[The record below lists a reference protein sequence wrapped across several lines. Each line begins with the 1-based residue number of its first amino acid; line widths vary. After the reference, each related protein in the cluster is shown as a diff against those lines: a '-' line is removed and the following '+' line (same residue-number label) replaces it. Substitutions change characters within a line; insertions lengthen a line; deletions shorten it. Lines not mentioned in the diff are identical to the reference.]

1 MRFGVLSTAD
11 IGVESVIPAIAA
23 SDHEVA
29 AIASRD
35 GDRAEAVAAD
45 LGIPESYGSYD
56 ELLAEA
62 DVDAVY
68 IPLPNG
74 LHAEWI
80 RAAADAGLHVLC
92 EKPVTGDP
100 SETAAVFDY
109 CEERG
114 VTLMEA
120 FMYRFHP
127 LTERAAEIVETELGE
142 VRAVTSTFTFR
153 MPDGAE
159 DIRLDPDLEGGSI
172 LDVGTYAVNAARL
185 FLGEPD
191 RVYATTHDGRDCGVD
206 TEMAGVLEYDS
217 GAVARVQC
225 GFETPLTQYYRVET
239 TDGWLRAEPSF
250 DVGVENETSLTY
262 AVDGREV
269 TERFEATDHYRLE
282 VEHFADRVE
291 HGETPRLDRAE
302 SVAHADALA
311 AIFESAASG
320 ERVTVGEE

>member
-1 MRFGVLSTAD
+1 MRFGIISTAN
-11 IGVESVIPAIAA
+11 IGVESVVPAIVA

-29 AIASRD
+29 AVASRD
-35 GDRAEAVAAD
+35 LSDAEAMAAQFD
-45 LGIPESYGSYD
+45 VPTAYGSY
-56 ELLAEA
+56 EALLE
-62 DVDAVY
+62 DDSLDAVY

-92 EKPVTGDP
+92 EKPLTGDP
-100 SETAAVFDY
+100 SETPAVFDY
-109 CEERG
+109 CEERD
-114 VTLMEA
+114 VVLMEA

-127 LTERAAEIVETELGE
+127 LTERAAEIVASELGE

-159 DIRLDPDLEGGSI
+159 DIRLDPDLAGGSV
-172 LDVGTYAVNAARL
+172 LDVGTYAVSAARL

-191 RVYATTHDGRDCGVD
+191 RVYATTSDRRDCGVD

-217 GAVARVQC
+217 GATARVRS

-239 TDGWLRAEPSF
+239 TDGWLRAEPTF
-250 DVGVENETSLTY
+250 DVDVTGGTSLTY

-269 TERFEATDHYRLE
+269 TERFDPADHYRLE
-282 VEHFADRVE
+282 VEHFADCVE
-291 HGETPRLDRAE
+291 RDETPRIDRAE
-302 SVAHADALA
+302 SVAHARVLDAL
-311 AIFESAASG
+311 FESASEG
-320 ERVTVGEE
+320 QPVTVE

>member
-1 MRFGVLSTAD
+1 MRFGIVSTAN

-23 SDHEVA
+23 IEHEVA

-35 GDRAEAVAAD
+35 GTSASALADQFAVEEAYEGYESMFDEAE
-45 LGIPESYGSYD
+45 L
-56 ELLAEA
+56 
-62 DVDAVY
+62 DAVY

-74 LHAEWI
+74 LHAEWT

-92 EKPVTGDP
+92 EKPLTG
-100 SETAAVFDY
+100 SAEETEAVFDY

-114 VTLMEA
+114 VTLMEG

-127 LTERAAEIVETELGE
+127 LTERAIEVVEEELGD
-142 VRAVTSTFTFR
+142 VRAVTSAFTFR

-159 DIRLDPDLEGGSI
+159 DIRLNPDLDGGSVY
-172 LDVGTYAVNAARL
+172 DVGTYAIGAARM

-191 RVYATTHDGRDCGVD
+191 RVYARTHDGRGCGVD

-217 GAVARVQC
+217 GASARVRS

-239 TDGWLRAEPSF
+239 TDGWLTAEPTF
-250 DVGVENETSLTY
+250 DVDVEGETSLTY
-262 AVDGREV
+262 SVDDREV
-269 TERFEATDHYRLE
+269 TETFEPADHYRLE

-291 HGETPRLDRAE
+291 RGETPRIDREE
-302 SVAHADALA
+302 SVNHARVLDAV
-311 AIFESAASG
+311 FRSAADRKPVSLDD
-320 ERVTVGEE
+320 

>member
-1 MRFGVLSTAD
+1 MRFGIISTAD
-11 IGVESVIPAIAA
+11 IGVESVVPGIE
-23 SDHEVA
+23 SSGHEVA

-35 GDRAEAVAAD
+35 GTAAEAVADRFGVDAAYE
-45 LGIPESYGSYD
+45 GYD
-56 ELLAEA
+56 AMLDDDSL
-62 DVDAVY
+62 DAVY

-80 RAAADAGLHVLC
+80 RAAADAGLDVLC
-92 EKPVTGDP
+92 EKPLTG
-100 SETAAVFDY
+100 SAAETEAVFDY

-127 LTERAAEIVETELGE
+127 LTERAAEIVSEELGE

-159 DIRLDPDLEGGSI
+159 DIRLDPDLEGGSV
-172 LDVGTYAVNAARL
+172 LDVGTYAVSAARL

-191 RVYATTHDGRDCGVD
+191 RVYARTHDGRDCGVD

-217 GAVARVQC
+217 GASARVQS

-239 TDGWLRAEPSF
+239 TDGWLRAEPTF
-250 DVGVENETSLTY
+250 DVDVDGETSLTY

-269 TERFEATDHYRLE
+269 TETFDPADHYRLE
-282 VEHFADRVE
+282 VEHFADCVE
-291 HGETPRLDRAE
+291 RGETPRVDREE
-302 SVAHADALA
+302 SVNQARVLDAV
-311 AIFESAASG
+311 FESAEAG
-320 ERVTVGEE
+320 EPVSLD